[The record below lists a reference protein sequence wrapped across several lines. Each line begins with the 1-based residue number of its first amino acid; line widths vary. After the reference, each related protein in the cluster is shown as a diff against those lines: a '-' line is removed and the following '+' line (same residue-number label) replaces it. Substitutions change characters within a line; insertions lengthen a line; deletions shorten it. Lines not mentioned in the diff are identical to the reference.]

1 MHYPSWTIITSDVCI
16 RVPLRHHSLINMTS
30 DVCIR
35 TYQWETYVPS
45 RHICK
50 YSLKYSNF
58 IGYCAF
64 RRVNANKQRVLT
76 RSNFTRF
83 VNRLLAPIAFHNM
96 QTTGT
101 SLLTVTSLLTMDP
114 ERAVFRAWLNKCFV
128 YNGEDDLSYETC
140 RKFYIDLLY
149 TKRSRQ
155 MWFLMSWPL

>member
-1 MHYPSWTIITSDVCI
+1 MVMVSAAYFSTWSRFILRKNVRHDKSWHKADITHYVPMHYPSWTIITSDVCI
-16 RVPLRHHSLINMTS
+16 RVPLRHHSLINMTC

-64 RRVNANKQRVLT
+64 WRVNANKQRVLT

-83 VNRLLAPIAFHNM
+83 VNRLLAPIAFHTRAASRGVIN
-96 QTTGT
+96 TITDVWKAVRAKNT
-101 SLLTVTSLLTMDP
+101 WILT
-114 ERAVFRAWLNKCFV
+114 R
-128 YNGEDDLSYETC
+128 
-140 RKFYIDLLY
+140 I
-149 TKRSRQ
+149 
-155 MWFLMSWPL
+155 